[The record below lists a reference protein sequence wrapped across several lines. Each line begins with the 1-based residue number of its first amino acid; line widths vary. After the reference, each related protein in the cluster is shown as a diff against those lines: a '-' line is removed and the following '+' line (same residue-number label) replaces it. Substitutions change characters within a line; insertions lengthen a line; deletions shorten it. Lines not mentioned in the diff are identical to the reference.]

1 MESTIRKRAAA
12 FALAYIGGAVSQAI
26 IYTAIMYR
34 YFESVDG
41 EYVFFGF
48 LAIALLSVLAGLIG
62 LVLCRCSRLAT
73 FALGALLGPIVGV
86 LYVTLAG

>member
-1 MESTIRKRAAA
+1 MESTFGKRAVA
-12 FALAYIGGAVSQAI
+12 FALAYAGGAVSQAI

-41 EYVFFGF
+41 EYVLFGF

-62 LVLCRCSRLAT
+62 LARWRGSRLAT
-73 FALGALLGPIVGV
+73 FALGASLGPIVGA
-86 LYVTLAG
+86 LYVALAG